1 MIKQS
6 WNSER
11 ASKFKQAAV
20 VYLYVAILY
29 ESTVYVMFENQ
40 ILPDRLGPPVLW
52 LIAGGVIAFLVF
64 LGLYYWQN
72 VWIARSIW
80 IMQAFRFPGLLAG
93 AFFPQAETVT
103 PTTFYMAALVVVSVN
118 FWALARASWDL

>member
-11 ASKFKQAAV
+11 ASKFKQAAF

-40 ILPDRLGPPVLW
+40 ILPDRLGPPVFW
-52 LIAGGVIAFLVF
+52 PIA
-64 LGLYYWQN
+64 
-72 VWIARSIW
+72 
-80 IMQAFRFPGLLAG
+80 
-93 AFFPQAETVT
+93 
-103 PTTFYMAALVVVSVN
+103 
-118 FWALARASWDL
+118 

>member
-11 ASKFKQAAV
+11 ASKFKQAAF

-80 IMQAFRFPGLLAG
+80 TLQVFRFPGLIAG
-93 AFFPQAETVT
+93 AFFPQPDTAT
-103 PTTFYMAALVVVSVN
+103 PSIFYVAALMVVSIN